1 MAKEIALWAPEN
13 EKSGA
18 ELTVGR
24 RSSGVALVSQYR
36 LGVYS

>member
-1 MAKEIALWAPEN
+1 MWPRKSCYREN
-13 EKSGA
+13 EKSSA

-24 RSSGVALVSQYR
+24 RGSGVALVSQYR